1 VRQLELLFGA
11 GLQEPAQEP
20 YRIMNVN
27 APAIVPP
34 VDGRQ
39 SQTALKVAR
48 GTARLLHAHGF
59 CVVSEL
65 PLASGRRADVI
76 GLSAE
81 GQIWII
87 EIKSSPEDYHADGK
101 WHEYRD
107 FCDRFSFAIPPS
119 MDEVIIPS
127 EVGLIVADQWG
138 AEILRPASEHPL
150 HASRRK
156 ALTLQFART
165 AAARL
170 QAVWESG
177 FLVVS
182 DEA

>member
-1 VRQLELLFGA
+1 MRHEKEALMGGAPLLK
-11 GLQEPAQEP
+11 P
-20 YRIMNVN
+20 
-27 APAIVPP
+27 
-34 VDGRQ
+34 DGRQ
-39 SQTALKVAR
+39 SETALSIQRGVAR
-48 GTARLLHAHGF
+48 MLRDHNYTLLTEF
-59 CVVSEL
+59 T
-65 PLASGRRADVI
+65 LASGRRADVI

-119 MDEVIIPS
+119 MDEVIMPS

-165 AAARL
+165 AATRL